1 MTFRR
6 RSRDRLVGA
15 MLLGLAVLILPGP
28 WRALAAGE
36 PGLQTRT
43 VPVGAEGR
51 YTDVSTAGLA
61 RLLENKS
68 FALIN
73 VHTPYAG
80 EIRPTDL
87 FIPFD
92 QVEANLSKLPAD
104 KRARLVVYC
113 RSGAMSAIAART
125 LVQLGYTDVWNLDG
139 GMVAWADAG
148 HAIARRSR

>member
-15 MLLGLAVLILPGP
+15 LLLGLAALILPGP
-28 WRALAAGE
+28 WRGLAAGE

-51 YTDVSTAGLA
+51 YTDVSPARLA

-80 EIRPTDL
+80 EIGRTDL

-92 QVEANLSKLPAD
+92 QLEANRSKLPAD
-104 KRARLVVYC
+104 RSARLVVYC
-113 RSGAMSAIAART
+113 RSGAMSTIAART
-125 LVQLGYTDVWNLDG
+125 LVKLGYTDVWNLDG

-148 HAIARRSR
+148 NPVARRRR

>member
-15 MLLGLAVLILPGP
+15 MLLGLAVLLLPGP

-36 PGLQTRT
+36 PGLQTRK
-43 VPVGAEGR
+43 VLVGAAGA
-51 YTDVSTAGLA
+51 YTDVSPAGLA

-80 EIRPTDL
+80 EIGRTDL

-92 QVEANLSKLPAD
+92 QVEANRSKLPAD
-104 KRARLVVYC
+104 RSARLVVYC

-148 HAIARRSR
+148 SPVARRRR